1 MYKVLARK
9 YRPSKLSEVIGQPI
23 ATTILK
29 NAIETG
35 KLHHAILLAGP
46 MGTGKTSLAR
56 IIAKSLNCQNGPTT
70 EPCGECEA
78 CRAIA
83 LGKDVD
89 VIEIDG
95 ASNRKIENARNI
107 IESVKYPPLKRRFKV
122 YIIDE
127 VHMFTLE
134 AFNAMLKTIEEPPEY
149 VKFIFAT
156 TAIEKIPETILS
168 RCQILT
174 LNRIPQRDIEK
185 KLRFIAEKE
194 KIEIDD
200 EAVELIAYASAGS
213 LRVAEGFLDRCM
225 AFKPKE
231 TITKE
236 DASMV
241 VGIPTRDMA
250 DNYLEAVLKNEIDK
264 ALGVVDDLSAKSSNL
279 QVFVRQIID
288 SLLQKNLSK
297 THKTALINIFYN
309 ALKDIKQKIEPLDA
323 VIVATHKAVAVNDL
337 ESIENIINKLSNI
350 PQAASLT
357 PSNKNTSSTEEN
369 ISMKLQK
376 TDSKPQANELVIDN
390 QPIDEEKPSKIDII
404 LKTFGG
410 KIVNIEK
417 LKK

>member
-9 YRPSKLSEVIGQPI
+9 YRPSKLSEVIGQPV

-29 NAIETG
+29 NAIETE

-78 CRAIA
+78 CKAIA

-127 VHMFTLE
+127 IHMFTLE

-174 LNRIPQRDIEK
+174 LNRIPKNEIEK
-185 KLRFIAEKE
+185 KLKYIASQENI
-194 KIEIDD
+194 KIDN
-200 EAVELIAYASAGS
+200 EAIELISYASTGS
-213 LRVAEGFLDRCM
+213 LRVAEGFLDRCI
-225 AFKPKE
+225 AFKPTD

-236 DASMV
+236 DVSVV
-241 VGIPTRDMA
+241 VGIPTKDVVNSYVEFIIQNKA
-250 DNYLEAVLKNEIDK
+250 KEALDIIKNLNTI
-264 ALGVVDDLSAKSSNL
+264 SSNL
-279 QVFVRQIID
+279 QTFTKQVIENIIEKD
-288 SLLQKNLSK
+288 LSK
-297 THKTALINIFYN
+297 TQKTALINIYYN
-309 ALKDIKQKIEPLDA
+309 ALKDIKQKIEPTDA
-323 VIVATHKAVAVNDL
+323 LIVATHKAIATNDL
-337 ESIENIINKLSNI
+337 ESIDIIIEKLSKTN
-350 PQAASLT
+350 
-357 PSNKNTSSTEEN
+357 SNVSTDLSKTQTETLQPIKTEE
-369 ISMKLQK
+369 
-376 TDSKPQANELVIDN
+376 KP
-390 QPIDEEKPSKIDII
+390 PIQNRQYGSNTEEKEFSEEEPSKIDII